1 MIKPINIT
9 VLGST
14 GSIGQSTLS
23 VLAHNPGR
31 FSVFALTA
39 NNNAELL
46 WQQINELK
54 PQHAVILN
62 QEGASWL
69 RQKIHSAN
77 IPCEVHSTD
86 EALAMVACAT
96 EVDYVMAAI
105 VGAAGLLP
113 TLAAAKAGKRILL
126 ANKEALVMSGELFM
140 RTAQHNGAVILP
152 VDSEHNAIFQSLP
165 ANHQGKLLSD
175 LGVTR
180 IILTASGGAFRN
192 LPLSEFKHITPEQ
205 ACTHPNWN
213 MGKKI
218 TVDSAT
224 MMNKALEIIEA
235 HWLFNANFEQ
245 IQAILHPQSI
255 IHSMVEYSDSSVLA
269 QLGQPDMRT
278 PIAHVLGL
286 PKRIYS
292 GVKPLNFLECKPL
305 EFFPVDEIRYPCIKL
320 ATQALK
326 MGGTACTVLNAA
338 NEIAVQAFLDR
349 IISFPDIYEIVTK
362 TLDIIKIEP
371 AHDLEVIL
379 AVDRQA
385 RKITTQLIQDSF

>member
-1 MIKPINIT
+1 MSKPLNIT

-14 GSIGQSTLS
+14 GSIGLSTLS
-23 VLAHNPGR
+23 VLTHNPGR
-31 FSVFALTA
+31 FTVFALTA

-54 PQHAVILN
+54 PKHAVILN
-62 QEGASWL
+62 QEGAAL
-69 RQKIHSAN
+69 VRQKVQAAKIACEIHSS
-77 IPCEVHSTD
+77 P
-86 EALAMVACAT
+86 EALAMVASAN

-113 TLAAAKAGKRILL
+113 TLAAARAGKRILL

-140 RTAQHNGAVILP
+140 TIAQQHGALILP
-152 VDSEHNAIFQSLP
+152 VDSEHNAIYQSLP
-165 ANHQGKLLSD
+165 ANHQGKKLAE

-192 LPLSEFKHITPEQ
+192 LPLAKFKDITPEQ

-235 HWLFNANFEQ
+235 HWLFNASLEQ
-245 IQAILHPQSI
+245 IQPILHPQSI
-255 IHSMVEYSDSSVLA
+255 IHSMVEYTDSSVLA

-286 PKRIYS
+286 PERIHS

-305 EFFPVDEIRYPCIKL
+305 EFFPMDEERYPCITL
-320 ATQALK
+320 APQALK
-326 MGGTACTVLNAA
+326 MGGTASTILNAA
-338 NEIAVQAFLDR
+338 NEVAVQAFLTKT
-349 IISFPDIYEIVTK
+349 ITFPHIYQVVAK
-362 TLDIIKIEP
+362 TLDTIKIE
-371 AHDLEVIL
+371 AATTLDAIL
-379 AVDRQA
+379 AADAEA
-385 RKITTQLIQDSF
+385 RLMAMQQVQDSF